1 MSTIDPKE
9 LPPSTGME
17 LVAIPSVKE
26 DDVPSGFSV
35 FNVKANRRVYKE
47 FIDQHERD
55 RGYILEL
62 EKLLKENNVPIPP
75 ELHDIKKR
83 MQHRKVSPEG
93 RADGLMKDGSLASLV
108 RSVEKVTNLTRRYEI
123 NVQFR
128 NLTFW
133 SNVPKK
139 AIPTVGSTIKEMF
152 FGSGKKHRV
161 DIIHE
166 LTGRILP
173 RTMTLVMGPPGCG
186 ECYFYSMFQT
196 MHRCSCGTRSN
207 FFNFI
212 QAKQL
217 S

>member
-1 MSTIDPKE
+1 MSSSE
-9 LPPSTGME
+9 SANSPSNPGLE
-17 LVAIPSVKE
+17 LVVSSSLKE

-55 RGYILEL
+55 RAYITAL
-62 EKLLKENNVPIPP
+62 EKLLKENNVPIPDIVH
-75 ELHDIKKR
+75 EIKLHLQKPKASVR
-83 MQHRKVSPEG
+83 RV
-93 RADGLMKDGSLASLV
+93 DGLMKDGSLASLAK
-108 RSVEKVTNLTRRYEI
+108 SVEKVTDLTRRYEI

-133 SNVPKK
+133 SKVPKK
-139 AIPTVGSTIKEMF
+139 SIPTVGSTFKQLF
-152 FGSGKKHRV
+152 FGSGEKTRV

-186 ECYFYSMFQT
+186 KS
-196 MHRCSCGTRSN
+196 
-207 FFNFI
+207 
-212 QAKQL
+212 L
-217 S
+217 